1 MGGFWGGVAAQLSP
15 PAPVVRWETPL
26 DLACAIDPK
35 TVRTPALELIAHAVA
50 DAWNGTESRLILSV
64 PPQEGKSS
72 LVTKAGSAWA
82 LTRNPE
88 ARIGIVSYAQ
98 SLAEGFGR
106 EVRNLIAVN
115 NGDEGTLDLG
125 LRIARDNG
133 SARRWQLDGHRG
145 GLTCVGVGSG
155 LTGRP
160 LDCFVSSTRIMTERG
175 YTSIR
180 DIYQSAQ
187 PPRVLSWNHE
197 SGRAEWRS
205 VVAAR
210 AIPDRE
216 VVEVITTGGR
226 RFACTPDHRIHTVN
240 GYRAASLLRP
250 GDSLTVGWVEGD
262 PNVRSLREGAQEYGR
277 RSAPQVG
284 TDTVAMVRALR
295 GERHTV
301 YDIQVDGCHNFFA
314 EEVLAH
320 NCLIIDD
327 PLADAE
333 QADSQ
338 YHRDRIWDWWQSVG
352 ATRLAPGAPV
362 IVILTRWHENDI
374 AGRLVEAEDGHIW
387 RVINIPALADHDPDK
402 GQTDPLGRKPGEW
415 LQSARRR
422 STEQWEAIRV
432 RSGSRVFNALYQ
444 GRPSPDVGNVW
455 QRPWWRRYTERLW
468 RIEDGT
474 TYRVDADEVL
484 MSWDMAFKDTKAS
497 DYVVGQVWARK
508 GAEVFL
514 LDQVHD
520 RLTFTETVGAF
531 QRMCAKW
538 PDATMKLVEDK
549 ANGTAVIDQLR
560 KKIPGIVPENPTD
573 SKYGRATSVAPFI
586 EAGNVLLPSAEVAL
600 FDAEGVIE
608 EAASFPNGAH
618 DDRVDATSQALR
630 RLLLRSGK
638 GDSWMEY
645 LRRKTAEAVT
655 DTDQKEAARA

>member
-1 MGGFWGGVAAQLSP
+1 MGGFWGGVAAQLAP

-35 TVRTPALELIAHAVA
+35 TVRTPALELIGQAVA
-50 DAWNGTESRLILSV
+50 DAWNGAESRLIISIS
-64 PPQEGKSS
+64 PQEGKSS
-72 LVTKAGSAWA
+72 LVTRAGSIWA
-82 LTRNPE
+82 LVNNPE
-88 ARIGIVSYAQ
+88 RRLGIVSYAQ

-106 EVRNLIAVN
+106 EVRNAIMTN

-125 LRIARDNG
+125 LRVARDNG
-133 SARRWQLDGHRG
+133 AARRWQLDGHRG
-145 GLTCVGVGSG
+145 GVTCVGVGSG

-160 LDCFVSSTRIMTERG
+160 LDGLC
-175 YTSIR
+175 
-180 DIYQSAQ
+180 
-187 PPRVLSWNHE
+187 
-197 SGRAEWRS
+197 
-205 VVAAR
+205 
-210 AIPDRE
+210 
-216 VVEVITTGGR
+216 
-226 RFACTPDHRIHTVN
+226 
-240 GYRAASLLRP
+240 
-250 GDSLTVGWVEGD
+250 
-262 PNVRSLREGAQEYGR
+262 
-277 RSAPQVG
+277 
-284 TDTVAMVRALR
+284 
-295 GERHTV
+295 
-301 YDIQVDGCHNFFA
+301 
-314 EEVLAH
+314 
-320 NCLIIDD
+320 IDD

-338 YHRDRIWDWWQSVG
+338 YHRDRIWDWWQAVG

-362 IVILTRWHENDI
+362 ILILTRWHEDDL
-374 AGRLVEAEDGHIW
+374 AGRFQSAEDGHLW

-415 LQSARRR
+415 LQSARGRT
-422 STEQWEAIRV
+422 TEQWEAIRV

-497 DYVVGQVWARK
+497 DFIVGQVWARK

-531 QRMCAKW
+531 QRLCAKW

-586 EAGNVLLPSAEVAL
+586 EAGNVLLPSADVAL

-608 EAASFPNGAH
+608 ESAAFPNGAH

-645 LRRKTAEAVT
+645 LRRKNAEDAEAVT
-655 DTDQKEAARA
+655 TTDQKEAARA